1 MNKGISRRNLLKGI
15 GFGLGAAA
23 LAACAPSAAPTA
35 TAPAAEQPT
44 SAAAPATDQPTST
57 AAPATEQPTTAP
69 AAAAGSQEIVYW
81 GFSGDL
87 GKTED
92 KLVAMWH
99 ESQSDVKVDRQVQG
113 SYEETAQKLTAALA
127 ANNAP
132 DMVLLSDVWWFKF
145 YRAKVLKVLD
155 DLAAAAKID
164 STDFVQSLWNEG
176 VRKDHQYWIPFARST
191 PLFYYNADMLAAA
204 GLPDRGP
211 KTWDEFMEWAPK
223 LVKKEG
229 DTLKVAAFAG
239 LAAASYSAWVFQC
252 VNWAFGGSYST
263 PELKMTLLDDA
274 TIEATQF
281 YSDMVNKQKVASTP
295 KDVQKDFINGLT
307 ATAMLSTGGL
317 TGILRD
323 AQFKVGTAFI
333 PEEKQF
339 GCCTGGSGL
348 AILTSTSDE
357 KSTAAAKYIAYAT
370 GNEGGAFWSQNSGYM
385 PVRTSTAESDSYK
398 KFFAEHPQAKTAVDQ
413 LPKTR
418 GQDSARVFIPGGDQ
432 ILGKGLDRIVV
443 GKEDVK
449 TVWTD
454 VTSQLDKEAEPVRK
468 DLAALGE

>member
-15 GFGLGAAA
+15 GFGLGAAT
-23 LAACAPSAAPTA
+23 LAACAPAAAPTA
-35 TAPAAEQPT
+35 TAPAASDATQP
-44 SAAAPATDQPTST
+44 T
-57 AAPATEQPTTAP
+57 AAPASAS
-69 AAAAGSQEIVYW
+69 GNQEVVYW

-92 KLVAMWH
+92 KLVSMWH
-99 ESQSDVKVDRQVQG
+99 ESQSDVKVNRQVQG

-127 ANNAP
+127 ANTAP

-145 YRAKVLKVLD
+145 YRAKVLKPLD
-155 DLAAAAKID
+155 DLAASAKID
-164 STDFVQSLWNEG
+164 GTDFVESLWKEG
-176 VRKDHQYWIPFARST
+176 IRKNQQYWIPFARST

-211 KTWDEFMEWAPK
+211 KTWDEFIEWAPK

-263 PELKMTLLDDA
+263 ADLKLTLLDAA
-274 TIEATQF
+274 TIDASQF
-281 YSDMVNKQKVASTP
+281 YADMVNKQQFASAP
-295 KDVQKDFINGLT
+295 KDVQKDFTNGLT

-317 TGILRD
+317 TGILKD

-333 PEEKQF
+333 PEQKQF

-348 AILTSTSDE
+348 AILTSTSAE

-385 PVRTSTAESDSYK
+385 PVRKSTVESDTYK
-398 KFFAEHPQAKTAVDQ
+398 KFFADHPQAKTAVDQ

-418 GQDSARVFIPGGDQ
+418 GQDAARVFIPGGDQ
-432 ILGKGLDRIVV
+432 ILGKGLDRIIV

-454 VTSQLDKEAEPVRK
+454 VTAQLDKEAEPVRK